1 MTTQNKFRAVIVAY
15 PKRQGVLDC
24 CSLGLQKKTQ
34 INLDTFVAWL
44 RKKNIF
50 MFELYSPFPTKC
62 KKAPVFRKNQNGD
75 HYENMISNA
84 C

>member
-1 MTTQNKFRAVIVAY
+1 MTTQSKFRAVTVAY

-44 RKKNIF
+44 RKKIYLCLNYTHHF
-50 MFELYSPFPTKC
+50 PQSAKKLPFSGKTKM
-62 KKAPVFRKNQNGD
+62 AITMGT
-75 HYENMISNA
+75 
-84 C
+84 